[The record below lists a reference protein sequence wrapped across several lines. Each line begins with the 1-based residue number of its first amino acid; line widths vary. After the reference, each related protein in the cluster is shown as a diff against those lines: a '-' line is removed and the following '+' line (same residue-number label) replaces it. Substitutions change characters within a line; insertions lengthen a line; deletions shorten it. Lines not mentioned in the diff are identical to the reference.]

1 MANYHFDRWIFKT
14 ILGCLLVAGGVFF
27 MYYALTHFFRE
38 DWILHGSICSAGVGL
53 GAYLLSSA
61 AVNKVKAD
69 LIKKQ
74 KIKQQSG

>member
-14 ILGCLLVAGGVFF
+14 ILGCLLIAAGVFF
-27 MYYALTHFFRE
+27 LYYALTHFYR
-38 DWILHGSICSAGVGL
+38 DNWILYASICSAGVGF

-61 AVNKVKAD
+61 SVNKVKSD

-74 KIKQQSG
+74 KMKQQSG

>member
-1 MANYHFDRWIFKT
+1 MANYHLEKFYYKT
-14 ILGCLLVAGGVFF
+14 ILGFLLVAGSIFF
-27 MYYALTHFFRE
+27 MYYQITHEAR
-38 DWILHGSICSAGVGL
+38 DNWILYGLICSIGGGI

-69 LIKKQ
+69 MIKKQ